1 MSDKS
6 VRSIQIKGGQV
17 VRGEGVFEEDLFI
30 RHGKICEAQ
39 DISSNQIDEV
49 VDASGLLVFPGAIDT
64 H

>member
-30 RHGKICEAQ
+30 RHGKI
-39 DISSNQIDEV
+39 
-49 VDASGLLVFPGAIDT
+49 
-64 H
+64 